1 MRVSAGA
8 VCLGLGVL
16 LGANATS
23 AEPAQPAGPAPAM
36 ELLEYL
42 GGLVEERDAW
52 VGPDDMQGMSS
63 ERDAKIVI
71 DDDAADA
78 ARVK

>member
-1 MRVSAGA
+1 MRARAGV

-16 LGANATS
+16 VGATAS
-23 AEPAQPAGPAPAM
+23 AAEHSSPVEQSPDI

-42 GGLVEERDAW
+42 GGLVETRDNW
-52 VGPDDMQGMSS
+52 VGPDDMQGASDV
-63 ERDAKIVI
+63 RAAPIVL

-78 ARVK
+78 EKVR